1 MVSDSLGV
9 QYVPSFFCLRNA
21 PACVILIRSTF
32 AFEPVSEARG
42 VGNIS
47 PHDKSSLAFMPR
59 ADGASRK
66 YECPNCISRLF
77 QVKERFVEP
86 HIDEVSNIFAKHP
99 TGAQFFNDAAH
110 FRPEITGVGKSLFRA
125 DCGERL
131 AGEAPGDKSDC
142 FLSCFFNKSL
152 LCYGCNILK
161 ARHIRPVSFKHFV
174 GVFRPF
180 ALADGRKPRR
190 FCGKV
195 NPANPGKQAEMR

>member
-131 AGEAPGDKSDC
+131 VILNFGITRLIP
-142 FLSCFFNKSL
+142 NKIRSPKPSRESL
-152 LCYGCNILK
+152 Q
-161 ARHIRPVSFKHFV
+161 
-174 GVFRPF
+174 
-180 ALADGRKPRR
+180 RKD
-190 FCGKV
+190 FCIKTSG
-195 NPANPGKQAEMR
+195 